1 MADQLSSDLAS
12 LRIDRDEP
20 RRSRWP
26 KVLVTLGLL
35 GAAGFAG
42 YAYGLPYL
50 EAQVFKTEIEL
61 TEIAMV
67 SPAQAQVSLTATGYI
82 VPQVTSEV
90 ASKVP
95 GRIAKVFVAQGDH
108 VKAGTVLCELDPR
121 DEDAALRA
129 AQSRVA
135 AASARAQSA
144 DAAVKTRHA
153 ELNENKIQATRERR
167 LAQQGA
173 SATGIADDLE
183 ARTKSLEQA
192 VSAAEASA
200 KAARAEAG
208 ALAAEAAALKVG
220 KGNLTIVAPIDGT
233 VMNKPPQLG
242 EYIGPQPPGI
252 SVDMGGFELADFST
266 NVVEADVPEA
276 RLHLVKVGGPAEI
289 VLDAYPERRFRGKV
303 QQITPKVDRAKA
315 TVMVRVAFVDDM
327 DGVLPEMSARVS
339 FLSNELDAKAVKEP
353 PKKVLPGNAIAERAG
368 TKVVFVLE
376 GDKVRMVPVKVGK
389 PFGSGF
395 ELLQGPAQGTR
406 VVASPGDV
414 LKDGQ
419 RVKEKE
425 QK

>member
-12 LRIDRDEP
+12 LRIDRGEP
-20 RRSRWP
+20 RRSRFP
-26 KVLVTLGLL
+26 KLLLILVLLL
-35 GAAGFAG
+35 GVGFAG

-50 EAQVFKTEIEL
+50 EAQVFKTEITL

-67 SPAQAQVSLTATGYI
+67 SPAQAQVNLTATGYI
-82 VPQVTSEV
+82 VPQKTSEV

-95 GRIAKVFVAQGDH
+95 GTIAKVYVMQGDR
-108 VKAGTVLCELDPR
+108 VKQGDVLCELDPR

-129 AQSRVA
+129 AHSRVA

-144 DAAVKTRHA
+144 DASVKTRQA
-153 ELNENKIQATRERR
+153 ELMETKIQATRERR

-173 SATGIADDLE
+173 SASGIADDLE
-183 ARTKSLEQA
+183 ARSKSLEQGVA
-192 VSAAEASA
+192 AAEAAA
-200 KAARAEAG
+200 KAARAEAN
-208 ALAAEAAALKVG
+208 ALAADAATLKVG
-220 KGNLTIVAPIDGT
+220 KGNLRIVAPIDGT
-233 VMNKPPQLG
+233 VMNEPPQLG

-276 RLHLVKVGGPAEI
+276 RLNLVKVGGPAEI

-303 QQITPKVDRAKA
+303 LQITPKVDRAKA
-315 TVMVRVAFVDDM
+315 TVMIRVAFVDDM

-339 FLSNELDAKAVKEP
+339 FLSGELDAKAVKEP
-353 PKKVLPGNAIAERAG
+353 PKKVLPGNAITERAG

-376 GDKVRMVPVKVGK
+376 GDKVRMVPIQVGK
-389 PFGSGF
+389 PFGDGF
-395 ELLQGPAQGTR
+395 ELVQGPGSGTR
-406 VVASPGDV
+406 VVASPGEL

-425 QK
+425 Q

>member
-12 LRIDRDEP
+12 LRIDRGEQRP
-20 RRSRWP
+20 SRWP
-26 KVLVTLGLL
+26 KVLLTLGLL

-82 VPQVTSEV
+82 VPQKTSEV

-95 GRIAKVFVAQGDH
+95 GRIAKVFVAQGDK
-108 VKAGTVLCELDPR
+108 VKTGDVLCELDPR

-129 AQSRVA
+129 AHSRVA

-144 DAAVKTRHA
+144 DALVKTRHA
-153 ELNENKIQATRERR
+153 ELNENKIQATRERK

-173 SATGIADDLE
+173 SAASIADDLE
-183 ARTKSLEQA
+183 ARSKSLEQG
-192 VSAAEASA
+192 VSAAEAAA

-208 ALAAEAAALKVG
+208 ALAADAAALKVG
-220 KGNLTIVAPIDGT
+220 KGNLTILAPIDGT

-242 EYIGPQPPGI
+242 EYIGPQPPGV
-252 SVDMGGFELADFST
+252 SVDMGGFELADFSS

-289 VLDAYPERRFRGKV
+289 VLDAYPDRRFRGKV
-303 QQITPKVDRAKA
+303 QQVTPKVDRAKA
-315 TVMVRVAFVDDM
+315 TVMVRVGFVDDM
-327 DGVLPEMSARVS
+327 EGVLPEMSARVS
-339 FLSNELDAKAVKEP
+339 FLSNELDEKAVKEP

-376 GDKVRMVPVKVGK
+376 GDKVRMVPVQMGK

-395 ELLQGPAQGTR
+395 ELLQGPAPGTR
-406 VVASPGDV
+406 VVASPGDQ

>member
-12 LRIDRDEP
+12 LRIDRGEP
-20 RRSRWP
+20 RGSRWP
-26 KVLVTLGLL
+26 KVLLTLGLL
-35 GAAGFAG
+35 GALAFAG

-82 VPQVTSEV
+82 VPQTTSEV

-95 GRIAKVFVAQGDH
+95 GRIAKVFVAQGDR
-108 VKAGTVLCELDPR
+108 VKAGDVLCELDPR

-129 AQSRVA
+129 AHSRVA

-144 DAAVKTRHA
+144 EAAVKTRHA
-153 ELNENKIQATRERR
+153 ELNENKIQATRERK

-173 SATGIADDLE
+173 SAASIADDLE

-192 VSAAEASA
+192 IAASEVAA

-252 SVDMGGFELADFST
+252 SVDMGGFELADFSS

-276 RLHLVKVGGPAEI
+276 RLHLVKLGGPAEI
-289 VLDAYPERRFRGKV
+289 VLDAYPDRRFRGKV

-327 DGVLPEMSARVS
+327 EGVLPEMSARVS
-339 FLSNELDAKAVKEP
+339 FLSNELDEKAVKEP
-353 PKKVLPGNAIAERAG
+353 PKKVLPGNAIAERTG

-376 GDKVRMVPVKVGK
+376 GDKIRMVPVKVGK

-395 ELLQGPAQGTR
+395 ELLQGPAPGTR
-406 VVASPGDV
+406 VVATPGEL

>member
-12 LRIDRDEP
+12 LRIDRDSP

-26 KVLVTLGLL
+26 TLLLALALL
-35 GAAGFAG
+35 GGAGFVG
-42 YAYGLPYL
+42 YAFGMPYL

-61 TEIAMV
+61 TEITMV

-82 VPQVTSEV
+82 VPQITSEV

-108 VKAGTVLCELDPR
+108 VKVGDVLCELDPR

-135 AASARAQSA
+135 AAMARAQSA
-144 DAAVKTRHA
+144 EAQVKTRHA
-153 ELNENKIQATRERR
+153 ELNENKIQATRERK
-167 LAQQGA
+167 LALEGA
-173 SATGIADDLE
+173 SAASIADDLE

-192 VSAAEASA
+192 VAASEVAA

-208 ALAAEAAALKVG
+208 ALAAEAATLKVG
-220 KGNLTIVAPIDGT
+220 KGNLTIVAPISGT
-233 VMNKPPQLG
+233 VMNKPPQVG

-252 SVDMGGFELADFST
+252 SVDMGGFEIADFST

-289 VLDAYPERRFRGKV
+289 VLDAYPDRRFRGKV

-327 DGVLPEMSARVS
+327 EGVLPEMSARVS
-339 FLSNELDAKAVKEP
+339 FLSSELDAKAVKEP
-353 PKKVLPGNAIAERAG
+353 PKKVVPGNAITERAG
-368 TKVVFVLE
+368 TKVVFTLE

-395 ELLQGPAQGTR
+395 ELLQGPAAGTR
-406 VVASPGDV
+406 VVATPGEM

-425 QK
+425 QT